1 MSRIFFIFLISA
13 ILSLSTFA
21 QTKPLPANIAKWE
34 DSSEILNNP
43 VIKSRLK
50 KLLGAKS
57 YADFTESWE
66 TVNPI
71 VKKGNLLFSSGCL
84 IHACGHIESA
94 IAIDL
99 GTQTIHAAIFRETE
113 KTRFFNEKKRKTP
126 AVIRNWANRLKSNQ

>member
-1 MSRIFFIFLISA
+1 MNRIFFIFLISIA
-13 ILSLSTFA
+13 FCFSAFA
-21 QTKPLPANIAKWE
+21 QTKPLPANIAKFE

-43 VIKSRLK
+43 VIKSRLQ
-50 KLLGAKS
+50 KLLGTKN

-71 VKKGNLLFSSGCL
+71 VKEGNVLFSSGCL

-99 GTQTIHAAIFRETE
+99 RTQTIHTAIFRETE

-126 AVIRNWANRLKSNQ
+126 QVIRNWANRLNQK